1 MLLGNAK
8 KNVEEVIEEHKN
20 AVVLEFSAEYQ
31 VPIFTNI
38 KEVNAKALQ
47 EFKEN

>member
-8 KNVEEVIEEHKN
+8 KKVEDVIEEHKN
-20 AVVLEFSAEYQ
+20 AELLEFSAEYQ

-38 KEVNAKALQ
+38 KEVNAKTLQ